1 MDINQL
7 LAILGIKDNHAKAY
21 LALLKLQ
28 TASPHAIAKEAGVE
42 RTTIYKIMEELSEK
56 GLANKTVNGSRIS
69 YSAEHPNKF
78 KEILENQGSAV
89 SQLIPLLVALQGA
102 KGMKPVIRFYDD
114 LPGMRRVLMDSLNC
128 QEKFRRDFALV
139 DNVTDILGTR
149 FIHNQIDERVRKGV
163 RVQSLRCKK
172 EVLPPSEKDW
182 YLKKDNKDILREVR
196 YLDIKTNFEPFISI
210 YDHIVTVISSRK
222 ESFALVI
229 ESPEFAEAMKILF
242 DIAWVSAKK

>member
-1 MDINQL
+1 MEIKQL
-7 LAILGIKDNHAKAY
+7 LAVLGIKDNESKAY

-28 TASPHAIAKEAGVE
+28 TASPHAIAKEAEIE
-42 RTTIYKIMEELSEK
+42 RTTIYKIMEELAKK
-56 GLANKTVNGSRIS
+56 GLASKTIHGSRIS
-69 YSAEHPNKF
+69 YTAEHPNKF
-78 KEILENQGSAV
+78 KEILENQSSVAG
-89 SQLIPLLVALQGA
+89 QLIPLLVALQGA
-102 KGMKPVIRFYDD
+102 KGTKPVIKFYDD

-128 QEKFRRDFALV
+128 REKFRRDFALV

-149 FIHNQIDERVRKGV
+149 FIHNQIDERVRKDV

-172 EVLPPSEKDW
+172 EALPPSEKDW
-182 YLKKDNKDILREVR
+182 FLKKENKDVLREVR
-196 YLDIKTNFEPFISI
+196 YLNIKTNFEPFISI

-242 DIAWVSAKK
+242 DIAWASAKK